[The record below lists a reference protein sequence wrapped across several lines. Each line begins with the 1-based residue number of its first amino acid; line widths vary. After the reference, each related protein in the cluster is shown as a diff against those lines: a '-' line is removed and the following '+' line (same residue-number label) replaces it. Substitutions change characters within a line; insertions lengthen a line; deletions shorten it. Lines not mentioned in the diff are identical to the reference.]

1 MYTSKTHLEATEG
14 DRDGARAGN
23 RRRLDPR
30 QVQSRRGA
38 DGLVTYLRGGIN
50 RMAGMK
56 ERKAP
61 KGVRFSDL
69 RVNNLGPN
77 LRTARNI

>member
-1 MYTSKTHLEATEG
+1 
-14 DRDGARAGN
+14 
-23 RRRLDPR
+23 
-30 QVQSRRGA
+30 
-38 DGLVTYLRGGIN
+38 
-50 RMAGMK
+50 MAGMK
-56 ERKAP
+56 ERKEP